1 MEVKS
6 SSDIQTINQ
15 MERGFFFELMKIK
28 LSNKTP
34 KTVAKNIFD
43 VLGILKEVGVPFE
56 GMTDLRL
63 QRMAQACMAIGGIKQ
78 SFDEVK
84 SVKRWHLLTNERN
97 IKIRE

>member
-1 MEVKS
+1 
-6 SSDIQTINQ
+6 
-15 MERGFFFELMKIK
+15 MKIK